1 LKPLKQ
7 DRRSQRTQRLLGEAF
22 VELMHEK
29 SYDAITV
36 QDILDRAD
44 VGRSTFYTH
53 YLDKEDLLMSELA
66 RVVHLF
72 GEHVAAT
79 GEGNPILPSLVLFRH
94 VLDYRQLYLA
104 LVWGHGIDVTMKHL
118 QAQLCRYVEHQLSA
132 LICPDAALSVPL
144 PLLSNFVV
152 GTFLSLLRWWLDGNP
167 QYTPEQIDAMFW
179 RMVEPGITSVLGK
192 TV

>member
-1 LKPLKQ
+1 MKQLKQ

-22 VELMHEK
+22 IELMHEK
-29 SYDAITV
+29 GYDAITV

-44 VGRSTFYTH
+44 VGRSTFYAH

-66 RVVHLF
+66 RVVQLF

-118 QAQLCRYVEHQLSA
+118 QAHLCRYVENQLVA
-132 LICPDAALSVPL
+132 LASPNAALSVPL
-144 PLLSNFVV
+144 PLLANFVV

-167 QYTPEQIDAMFW
+167 QYTPEQIDIMFW
-179 RMVEPGITSVLGK
+179 RMVEPGIESVLA
-192 TV
+192 VA